1 MKNIKIVNLC
11 KVIKKNEILKNVNIY
26 LEKGKIYGFIGKNG
40 SGKTMLFRSLSGLV
54 KPDAGEIFIDGKK
67 IRFEDIVNYKVG
79 MILENHSMYPE
90 FTGLQNL
97 KYLADINKYINEEQI
112 RQSIVDVGL
121 NPDDKRPLRKYSLG
135 MKQRII
141 FAQAIMEKPDILFL
155 DEPTNALDDE
165 GVQLIRQLILK
176 QKENGAI
183 VLIASHNKEDIE
195 NLCDECYK
203 VSAGEIIREE

>member
-1 MKNIKIVNLC
+1 MKNIKVVNLC
-11 KVIKKNEILKNVNIY
+11 KNIKKNEILKNVNIY

-54 KPDAGEIFIDGKK
+54 KPDAGEIFIDDEK

-112 RQSIVDVGL
+112 RQSIIDVGL

-141 FAQAIMEKPDILFL
+141 FAQAIMENPDILFL

-165 GVQLIRQLILK
+165 GVALIRQLIIK

>member
-1 MKNIKIVNLC
+1 MKNIKVVNLC
-11 KVIKKNEILKNVNIY
+11 KNIKKNEILKNVNIY

>member
-54 KPDAGEIFIDGKK
+54 KPDAGEIFIDDEK

-141 FAQAIMEKPDILFL
+141 FAQAVMEKPDILFL

-203 VSAGEIIREE
+203 VSSGEIIREE

>member
-1 MKNIKIVNLC
+1 
-11 KVIKKNEILKNVNIY
+11 
-26 LEKGKIYGFIGKNG
+26 
-40 SGKTMLFRSLSGLV
+40 
-54 KPDAGEIFIDGKK
+54 
-67 IRFEDIVNYKVG
+67 

-112 RQSIVDVGL
+112 RQSIIDVGL

-165 GVQLIRQLILK
+165 GVRLIRQLILK

>member
-54 KPDAGEIFIDGKK
+54 KPDAGEIFIDDEK

-112 RQSIVDVGL
+112 RQSIIDVGL

-165 GVQLIRQLILK
+165 GVRLIRQLILK

>member
-54 KPDAGEIFIDGKK
+54 KPDAGEIFIDDEK

-112 RQSIVDVGL
+112 RQSIIDVGL

-141 FAQAIMEKPDILFL
+141 FAQAIMENPDILFL

-165 GVQLIRQLILK
+165 GVALIRQLIIK